1 MLKIAF
7 VGLGQMGKHM
17 AMNMKNC
24 GHNLLVNDISDKT
37 FSEFNAAGIA
47 TTLDITAVAQCD
59 IICLCLPNTAVVEYY
74 LFGEQGIATQLKPG
88 QIVVDFSTIDYTV
101 SVSIYRRLAAQ
112 QIKFMDAPVSGM
124 EARAIDGTLTVM
136 CGGEQSLYEELLPY
150 FKCVGTNILLM
161 GSYGAGQLSK
171 AINNTLFNINIAA
184 FAEMLPLAVKLGL
197 DPDQITSVINSSSGR
212 SYASEF
218 FLPRIL
224 KRNFSD
230 GYPLGHAYKDLVC
243 TAEISAKQG
252 LPLPVMHAALAT
264 YQMALLKG
272 HGQKDKGAMALV
284 FEELL
289 GVECHSKN

>member
-1 MLKIAF
+1 MLKIGFA
-7 VGLGQMGKHM
+7 GLGQMGKHM
-17 AMNMKNC
+17 ALNMAKC
-24 GHNLLVNDISDKT
+24 GQQVLVNDISDKT
-37 FSEFNAAGIA
+37 FADFHAKGIS
-47 TTLDITAVAQCD
+47 TTLDKQELANCD
-59 IICLCLPNTAVVEYY
+59 IIFLCLPNTEIVEDY
-74 LFGEQGIATQLKPG
+74 LFGATGLANQLKAG
-88 QIVVDFSTIDYTV
+88 QIVADFSTIDYTV
-101 SVSIYRRLAAQ
+101 SVSIYNRLAALKV
-112 QIKFMDAPVSGM
+112 KFMDAPVSGM

-136 CGGEQSLYEELLPY
+136 CGGEQALYEELTPY

-243 TAEISAKQG
+243 TAEISAKQC
-252 LPLPVMHAALAT
+252 LPLPVMHAALNT

-272 HGQKDKGAMALV
+272 HAKKDKGAMALV

-289 GVECHSKN
+289 GVECISKK